1 MPARPGDYLPAI
13 PSTSAAGMC
22 TGLTLLSYLNVMI
35 FSFVALF
42 VLIRISCSVCFVS
55 WEPIKL

>member
-1 MPARPGDYLPAI
+1 MSSISEAEMY
-13 PSTSAAGMC
+13 
-22 TGLTLLSYLNVMI
+22 TGLTLPSYLNVMI

-42 VLIRISCSVCFVS
+42 VLIRISCYVCFVS